1 MPNRDVLTALNK
13 RRQPQWCYFVQ
24 TLSWSYNLYW

>member
-13 RRQPQWCYFVQ
+13 RRQPH
-24 TLSWSYNLYW
+24 